1 MELMDAI
8 RQRRAVRDY
17 KQEPVTG
24 AMLQQLIMAAIWAPS
39 AMNEQPWHFSVVT
52 DRVLLDRISERAK
65 AWLLASQAPAGEA
78 TALRSMLQDH
88 DSHILHRAPALFVI
102 AAEEGKKW
110 TVEGCALA
118 AQNMMLAAT
127 ELGLGTCWI
136 GLAQDWLNSPEGRKA
151 VGLKPTDQVA
161 APLVVGY
168 PRIVPPPPPRKQ
180 TNIVWIGTEVPPM
193 PEDGGTGEAQPRS
206 RFLRQPGSSVI
217 RENRIT
223 AH

>member
-1 MELMDAI
+1 VELMDAI

-24 AMLQQLIMAAIWAPS
+24 VMLQQLIMAAIWAPS

-52 DRVLLDRISERAK
+52 DRALLDRISERSK
-65 AWLLASQAPAGEA
+65 AWLLASQAPAGEG
-78 TALRSMLQDH
+78 TELRSMLQDH

-102 AAEEGKKW
+102 AAEEAKKW
-110 TVEGCALA
+110 TAEGCALA

-151 VGLKPTDQVA
+151 VGLKPTDQVV
-161 APLVVGY
+161 APIVVGH
-168 PRIVPPPPPRKQ
+168 PRTVPPPPSRQ
-180 TNIVWIGTEVPPM
+180 QVSVAWIGTEIPPM
-193 PEDGGTGEAQPRS
+193 PEDGGTGEAQPS
-206 RFLRQPGSSVI
+206 HGFYGSLV
-217 RENRIT
+217 
-223 AH
+223 HP